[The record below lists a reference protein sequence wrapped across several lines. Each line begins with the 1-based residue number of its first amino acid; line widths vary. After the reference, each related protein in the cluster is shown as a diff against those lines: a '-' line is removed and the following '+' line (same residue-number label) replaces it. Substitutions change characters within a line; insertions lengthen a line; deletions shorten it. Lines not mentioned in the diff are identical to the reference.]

1 MNLYLGLFLILAA
14 ASVAE
19 YRWPERSKVLYGSC
33 WLLTTACVCLR
44 FGQGTDYASY
54 QAIYETIPAVIDLSK
69 GYICGFYP
77 EIGWRL
83 LCGAFKAAGL
93 SFQVMVTV
101 LGLAEMLLLHR
112 FLNRFVRWKT
122 AGLFLSFPVLIY
134 VYLISG
140 LRQGLAMCVLL
151 GIALPFL
158 VEKRWIPYVIS
169 VLLAASFHKVGS
181 SWLILVSV
189 SFLPMWSMEVLTG
202 LSIAG
207 GLILQAGPVKQLIVY
222 LLPIYH
228 VKQFLLEG
236 SPSLFA
242 AGERLISF
250 AVLMALYLYQKK
262 KEETDDVTEHL
273 MKVYLCGVC
282 FYMLMVGNAYYASR
296 YAVVFKIV
304 ECVLAVRML
313 ELHGKME
320 RAAALFF
327 LCLTLLM
334 GVKNMNASIG
344 EGGYARDQVNVL
356 TFPYVS
362 VFDRDRINE
371 YYDYN
376 AKVKKL
382 YDYNIEDQQLWM
394 IEE

>member
-101 LGLAEMLLLHR
+101 LGLVEMLLLHR

-122 AGLFLSFPVLIY
+122 AGLFFAFPVLIY

-151 GIALPFL
+151 SIALPFL

-181 SWLILVSV
+181 SWLILVLV
-189 SFLPMWSMEVLTG
+189 SFLPMWSMEVSTG

>member
-112 FLNRFVRWKT
+112 FLNRFVRWKM

-158 VEKRWIPYVIS
+158 VEKKWISYVIS

-181 SWLILVSV
+181 SWLILVPV

-250 AVLMALYLYQKK
+250 AVLMVLYLYQKK

-304 ECVLAVRML
+304 ECVLAVRMR

-371 YYDYN
+371 YYDYD

>member
-93 SFQVMVTV
+93 PFQVMVTV

-181 SWLILVSV
+181 SWLILVPV

-362 VFDRDRINE
+362 VFE

>member
-1 MNLYLGLFLILAA
+1 
-14 ASVAE
+14 
-19 YRWPERSKVLYGSC
+19 
-33 WLLTTACVCLR
+33 
-44 FGQGTDYASY
+44 
-54 QAIYETIPAVIDLSK
+54 
-69 GYICGFYP
+69 
-77 EIGWRL
+77 
-83 LCGAFKAAGL
+83 
-93 SFQVMVTV
+93 MVTV

-181 SWLILVSV
+181 SWLILVPV

-304 ECVLAVRML
+304 ECVLEVRML

>member
-1 MNLYLGLFLILAA
+1 MDFIRRLAGGCFA
-14 ASVAE
+14 G
-19 YRWPERSKVLYGSC
+19 R
-33 WLLTTACVCLR
+33 LR
-44 FGQGTDYASY
+44 RQDC
-54 QAIYETIPAVIDLSK
+54 P
-69 GYICGFYP
+69 
-77 EIGWRL
+77 
-83 LCGAFKAAGL
+83 
-93 SFQVMVTV
+93 FQVMVTV

-181 SWLILVSV
+181 SWLILVPV

>member
-1 MNLYLGLFLILAA
+1 
-14 ASVAE
+14 
-19 YRWPERSKVLYGSC
+19 
-33 WLLTTACVCLR
+33 
-44 FGQGTDYASY
+44 
-54 QAIYETIPAVIDLSK
+54 
-69 GYICGFYP
+69 
-77 EIGWRL
+77 
-83 LCGAFKAAGL
+83 
-93 SFQVMVTV
+93 
-101 LGLAEMLLLHR
+101 
-112 FLNRFVRWKT
+112 
-122 AGLFLSFPVLIY
+122 
-134 VYLISG
+134 
-140 LRQGLAMCVLL
+140 
-151 GIALPFL
+151 
-158 VEKRWIPYVIS
+158 
-169 VLLAASFHKVGS
+169 
-181 SWLILVSV
+181 
-189 SFLPMWSMEVLTG
+189 
-202 LSIAG
+202 
-207 GLILQAGPVKQLIVY
+207 
-222 LLPIYH
+222 
-228 VKQFLLEG
+228 
-236 SPSLFA
+236 
-242 AGERLISF
+242 
-250 AVLMALYLYQKK
+250 MALYLYQKK

-304 ECVLAVRML
+304 ECVLVVRML
-313 ELHGKME
+313 ELHGTME

>member
-83 LCGAFKAAGL
+83 LCGAFKVAGL

-158 VEKRWIPYVIS
+158 VEKRWILYVIS

-181 SWLILVSV
+181 SWLILVLV

-207 GLILQAGPVKQLIVY
+207 GLILQEGPVKQLIVY

-262 KEETDDVTEHL
+262 KEETDDMTEHL

-371 YYDYN
+371 YYDYD

>member
-1 MNLYLGLFLILAA
+1 M
-14 ASVAE
+14 
-19 YRWPERSKVLYGSC
+19 
-33 WLLTTACVCLR
+33 
-44 FGQGTDYASY
+44 
-54 QAIYETIPAVIDLSK
+54 
-69 GYICGFYP
+69 
-77 EIGWRL
+77 
-83 LCGAFKAAGL
+83 
-93 SFQVMVTV
+93 
-101 LGLAEMLLLHR
+101 
-112 FLNRFVRWKT
+112 
-122 AGLFLSFPVLIY
+122 
-134 VYLISG
+134 
-140 LRQGLAMCVLL
+140 
-151 GIALPFL
+151 
-158 VEKRWIPYVIS
+158 
-169 VLLAASFHKVGS
+169 
-181 SWLILVSV
+181 
-189 SFLPMWSMEVLTG
+189 
-202 LSIAG
+202 
-207 GLILQAGPVKQLIVY
+207 
-222 LLPIYH
+222 
-228 VKQFLLEG
+228 
-236 SPSLFA
+236 SLFA
-242 AGERLISF
+242 VGERVVSF
-250 AVLMALYLYQKK
+250 AVLLMLYIWLCRQ
-262 KEETDDVTEHL
+262 KEEIPKWVQQL
-273 MKVYLCGVC
+273 FKVYICGVC

-304 ECVLAVRML
+304 ECVLVVRML